1 MVTYMFCGYI
11 TNYVAIVRPSKV
23 NNYVSGSP
31 AWKFFPVIT
40 HSDING
46 YTYTDTGTHS
56 NVNTANL
63 SSFLNGFLNI

>member
-31 AWKFFPVIT
+31 AWNFSQVII
-40 HSDING
+40 HSDTNG
-46 YTYTDTGTHS
+46 HTYTDTRTHS
-56 NVNTANL
+56 DVNTANL